1 MVVNPKKRLG
11 LKKAVVTADL
21 QEMNSMY
28 TRAVVMK
35 NGDKLDFKDSVESSS
50 NCCI

>member
-28 TRAVVMK
+28 IRAVAMK
-35 NGDKLDFKDSVESSS
+35 TGGKLDSKDSVESSGTF
-50 NCCI
+50 CI